1 MKKNIIATLLTL
13 TTLLS
18 AAPVFAYPD
27 CTDENVMALTELGIL
42 EGDENGN
49 FNPDNALTRAEFCKM
64 IAPAVSGYEDVEEI
78 EPATYESLFEDIKDH
93 WGFKYIALCEAV
105 RLVDGFEDDTFRPDD
120 SLTYAQTIKMC
131 LSAIGYSGLAEDTE
145 IWYEKWTEM
154 AYQYGLT
161 ETKITNPNEYIDRID
176 AAQHIYKTIH
186 MPICRVSGYAQ
197 VETENGPVWG
207 PTFEIM
213 DGKNGEFQS
222 VYTTRFAEKTDK

>member
-13 TTLLS
+13 TTILS

-49 FNPDNALTRAEFCKM
+49 FNPDKNLTRAEFCKM
-64 IAPAVSGYEDVEEI
+64 ITPLSSRGDYFDELDFTGDMHLFTDI
-78 EPATYESLFEDIKDH
+78 ENH
-93 WGFKYIALCEAV
+93 WAFRYIMLCESCG
-105 RLVDGFEDDTFRPDD
+105 LIDGFEDDTFRPDD

-131 LSAIGYSGLAEDTE
+131 LSAIGYSGLAEDTG

-176 AAQHIYKTIH
+176 AAQLIYKTIN
-186 MPICRVSGYAQ
+186 MPLCKISGYEQ
-197 VETENGPVWG
+197 VETGEGPVWG